1 MAEAKEKKARPGPPV
16 PPPAIA
22 TAALIVRGAAAKVFG
37 LQPGPCG
44 GEMQP
49 IWVTEPAH
57 GKITLSLEGS
67 SRSPFPKE
75 DFHEALLRGV
85 ESVVAEIVNA
95 NAPISYLQ
103 MPKGEAKKLA
113 PAALD
118 EKVPQGDNAM
128 LAFAKDVTL
137 VELPSTWELCAS
149 TGSCGRISLVYG
161 EEGAK
166 KKPDTMIL
174 LKKKQVMIRFEVSE
188 PTVGAGASLVNNQP
202 SAKDVEAVTSGKVL
216 AVVSG
221 VDVDVPQAS
230 KTAANP
236 QDAEP
241 VQIDTKMEVTPFS
254 VKGLLDYDKLLQD
267 FKLDPVT
274 ADLLKRLEQ
283 VVAKRGSSKPPASLH
298 RFLRRNA
305 ALAHRDLDKLLTAVE
320 KGKSFYIYT
329 GIGPSSPDLHLGHLF
344 PFTLAKWFQDVFGV
358 AVIVQ
363 ISDDEKF
370 LWDGYYDA
378 DKGTDNLSSFHEVA
392 LEVAKEVVALGFDK
406 SKTFIFTN
414 LDYVG
419 KMYPNIVRLWKSVN
433 YATANPLFSLQGD
446 SNIGQSAFPA
456 MQAAPAFPS
465 SFAVPF
471 AGKTDLLCLVICGVD
486 QDPFFLATREVANRM
501 VLEEHPLAGKP
512 AVLHMRF
519 MPSLQG
525 TASKMSSSDQ
535 DNAVLLSDSAESLKA
550 KVQASF
556 SGGQQFAKDQR
567 EKGADLTKD
576 VPVHLLRYFLDDD
589 EELAKIEREYGSG
602 QGDYWNTAA
611 VKKRLLELMQEV
623 LEAHQKQR
631 ATVSGAE
638 VAEWMTVRPLKL

>member
-1 MAEAKEKKARPGPPV
+1 MSEAKEKKARPGPPV

-22 TAALIVRGAAAKVFG
+22 TAALIVRGAAAKVMG
-37 LQPGPCG
+37 LQPGRCG

-57 GKITLSLEGS
+57 GKITMSLDGS

-85 ESVVAEIVNA
+85 EAVVAEMVST
-95 NAPISYLQ
+95 NAPISCLQ
-103 MPKGEAKKLA
+103 MPQSEAKKLA

-118 EKVPQGDNAM
+118 EKASQGDKVM
-128 LAFAKDVTL
+128 LAFAKGVTL
-137 VELPSTWELCAS
+137 AELPPTWELCAS
-149 TGSCGRISLVYG
+149 TGSCGKISFVYG
-161 EEGAK
+161 DEGAK

-174 LKKKQVMIRFEVSE
+174 LKKKQVMIRFEVTE
-188 PTVGAGASLVNNQP
+188 P
-202 SAKDVEAVTSGKVL
+202 SAPAAAKSMAEKPSAEDVKAVTSGAVL
-216 AVVSG
+216 AVVPG
-221 VDVDVPQAS
+221 VDTDVPQVAS
-230 KTAANP
+230 KAAQNP

-241 VQIDTKMEVTPFS
+241 EVIEEMLVTPFTA
-254 VKGLLDYDKLLQD
+254 KGLLDYDKLMKDYKLQACS
-267 FKLDPVT
+267 

-283 VVAKRGSSKPPASLH
+283 VAAKRGSSAPPASLH
-298 RFLRRNA
+298 RLLRRNA

-320 KGKSFYIYT
+320 QGKSFYVYT
-329 GIGPSSPDLHLGHLF
+329 GIGPSSPDLHLGHLL

-370 LWDGYYDA
+370 LWDGFYDA
-378 DKGTDNLSSFHEVA
+378 DKGSDNLGNFHA
-392 LEVAKEVVALGFDK
+392 TGLEVAKEVVALGFDK

-419 KMYPNIVRLWKSVN
+419 HMYHNIVRLWKSVD
-433 YATANPLFSLQGD
+433 YGTANPLFALQGD

-465 SFAVPF
+465 SFSVPF
-471 AGKTDLLCLVICGVD
+471 AGKTDLSCLVICGVD
-486 QDPFFLATREVANRM
+486 QDPFFLTTRNVAHRL
-501 VLEEHPLAGKP
+501 VLQEHPLDGKP
-512 AVLHMRF
+512 AVLHTRF
-519 MPSLQG
+519 VPSLQR

-535 DNAVLLSDSAESLKA
+535 DNALLLSDNADSVKS
-550 KVQASF
+550 KVQAAF

-567 EKGADLTKD
+567 EKGADLSKD
-576 VPVHLLRYFLDDD
+576 VPVHLLRYFLDSD
-589 EELAKIEREYGSG
+589 EELAKIESEYGSG

-611 VKKRLLELMQEV
+611 VKKRLLELVKEI
-623 LEAHQKQR
+623 LEAHQKRR
-631 ATVSGAE
+631 AAVSSAE
-638 VAEWMTVRPLKL
+638 VAEWMAVRQLKL